1 MSDNYLV
8 NWIKTDKGNGIKAG
22 DTIIVNCKDAG
33 HISGG
38 IYKNNFPVTINQVMG
53 DSISFKTKRGY
64 FGRKLP
70 KGTYLLRIRGNYAD
84 YRGFG
89 YDDKFEIV

>member
-1 MSDNYLV
+1 MTYTV
-8 NWIKTDKGNGIKAG
+8 NWIKTDKGNGIIAG
-22 DTIIVNCKDAG
+22 NTIEVSVDEAG

-38 IYKNNFPVTINQVMG
+38 IYQNNFPVTINQVMG
-53 DSISFKTKRGY
+53 DKISFKTKRGY

-70 KGTYLLRIRGNYAD
+70 KGTYMLKIRGNFPD

-89 YDDKFEIV
+89 YDDEFEIV

>member
-1 MSDNYLV
+1 MSDKYKV
-8 NWIKTDKGNGIKAG
+8 NWIKTDKGNGILAG
-22 DTIIVNCKDAG
+22 HEIVVTCKDAD

-38 IYKNNFPVTINQVMG
+38 IYQNNFPVVINQVMG
-53 DSISFKTKRGY
+53 DVIKFKTKRGY

-89 YDDKFEIV
+89 YDDEFEIV